1 MDFDWQN
8 LVALTLVLV
17 AAVYLVRC
25 LWRRSGAKNA
35 GCCASCAGCSAVH
48 QTEQQLLT
56 LQPLSK
62 QRKWERGL

>member
-25 LWRRSGAKNA
+25 LWRRSGTKNS
-35 GCCASCAGCSAVH
+35 GCCASCAGCSAAH
-48 QTEQQLLT
+48 QSEQQLLT
-56 LQPLSK
+56 LQPLSN
-62 QRKWERGL
+62 QRKWKRGL